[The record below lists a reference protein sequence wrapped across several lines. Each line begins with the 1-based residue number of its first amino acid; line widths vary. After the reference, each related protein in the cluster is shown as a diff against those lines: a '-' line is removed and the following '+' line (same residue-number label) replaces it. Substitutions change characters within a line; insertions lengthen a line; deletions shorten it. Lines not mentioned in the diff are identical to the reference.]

1 VTTTLPRVLAICRDA
16 AFRHSLARALEAEVD
31 FVVAVNDCGT
41 KDRIDLN
48 DLPRD
53 FQPDLLI
60 LESRMS
66 HDVVAIIG
74 ALRSAFPEAPLF
86 LVTYRPS
93 MQVEKDALAHGV
105 RAVFAKNDGLSSLI
119 MNARA
124 VCSRH

>member
-1 VTTTLPRVLAICRDA
+1 LPRVLAICRDA
-16 AFRHSLARALEAEVD
+16 AFCHTLARSLEAEVD
-31 FVVAVNDCGT
+31 FVVAAVNDGGK
-41 KDRIDLN
+41 KDNIDLN

-60 LESRMS
+60 LESRMP
-66 HDVVAIIG
+66 HEAVLLIE

-86 LVTYRPS
+86 LVTNRPS
-93 MQVEKDALAHGV
+93 MQMEKDALAHGV
-105 RAVFAKNDGLSSLI
+105 RAVFAKTDGFSSLI